1 MLISFCL
8 SFIVTGHK
16 LQLQQRQNGGD
27 RHNHDD
33 QQSPQ
38 RSSDGGGD
46 IQPFDYEIDGSSS
59 DYNDIDEKSPRLRH
73 REATSK
79 ARKKSYFYNVSLT
92 SLTPFFHKI
101 LQVFCGPN
109 SDTRLLHPYADTF
122 MLRIDE
128 DIESNT
134 ENRIAALRLLK
145 RCKIKK
151 L

>member
-1 MLISFCL
+1 VLISFCL
-8 SFIVTGHK
+8 PFIVTGHK

-79 ARKKSYFYNVSLT
+79 ARKKSSF
-92 SLTPFFHKI
+92 TPTRASNSMI
-101 LQVFCGPN
+101 LEE
-109 SDTRLLHPYADTF
+109 
-122 MLRIDE
+122 ME
-128 DIESNT
+128 DFDDDFGDDFI
-134 ENRIAALRLLK
+134 
-145 RCKIKK
+145 
-151 L
+151 

>member
-1 MLISFCL
+1 MKLSFGCFFLGEGVLISFCL

-27 RHNHDD
+27 RYNHDD

-79 ARKKSYFYNVSLT
+79 ARKKSSF
-92 SLTPFFHKI
+92 TPTRASNSMI
-101 LQVFCGPN
+101 LEE
-109 SDTRLLHPYADTF
+109 
-122 MLRIDE
+122 ME
-128 DIESNT
+128 DFDDDFGDDFI
-134 ENRIAALRLLK
+134 
-145 RCKIKK
+145 
-151 L
+151 